1 MPVARY
7 HSLVV
12 TPQPGMEDHLAVDAV
27 SDEGEVMAL
36 SHRHHPT
43 YGVQFH
49 PESVLTE
56 NGHAL
61 FANFLDLARAW
72 REDKRDA
79 VA

>member
-1 MPVARY
+1 MPVGRY

-12 TPQPGMEDHLAVDAV
+12 TPQPGMEANLAVDAL

-36 SHRHHPT
+36 SHRRHPT

-56 NGHAL
+56 NGHAI
-61 FANFLDLARAW
+61 FGNFLDLARAW
-72 REDKRDA
+72 REGRRDA